1 MLRAIGGAG
10 LAGMAGCA
18 SEATPGPSSDTR
30 TGGRSVV
37 QDVVV
42 DAGHLVVR
50 LREDHDVTGVT
61 LIAPDGTLFSEQSV
75 AVGVTTV
82 RLTLLDIQPGLG
94 GYDHY
99 EPGKYELVA
108 VRDQESVRIP
118 VDLQP
123 DLRIVSIS
131 QYRDGDRPSDLGK
144 LVVEVENVGT
154 GPTWVHD
161 ITYRDAP
168 NWVVNNPLSSDP
180 GILKL
185 TQPTNPIDAI
195 LSPSENSSFVG
206 ITTPLLFV
214 GDSTP
219 SCSSVS
225 EFSVIIGT
233 AVRRDLEV
241 QIRATVSGTAH
252 LAGPR
257 EYTCNETSVQVL
269 SDDQVEQIHAP
280 DGGQ

>member
-1 MLRAIGGAG
+1 MGGVG

-18 SEATPGPSSDTR
+18 DEATSGPSSDTQ

-37 QDVVV
+37 QDVAV

-61 LIAPDGTLFSEQSV
+61 LIAPDGTLFTEHSV

-82 RLTLLDIQPGLG
+82 RLELLDIQPGLG

-99 EPGKYELVA
+99 EPGEYELVA
-108 VRDQESVRIP
+108 VRDQESVRVP

-123 DLRIVSIS
+123 DLRIVSVR

-185 TQPTNPIDAI
+185 TQPTNPTDAI
-195 LSPSENSSFVG
+195 LSPNGSSSFVG
-206 ITTPLLFV
+206 ITTPILFV

-225 EFSVIIGT
+225 DFSVIIGT

-241 QIRATVSGTAH
+241 QIRAMVSGTAQ

-257 EYTCNETSVQVL
+257 EYTCDEISVQML
-269 SDDQVEQIHAP
+269 SDDQLEQIRGP
-280 DGGQ
+280 NGGR